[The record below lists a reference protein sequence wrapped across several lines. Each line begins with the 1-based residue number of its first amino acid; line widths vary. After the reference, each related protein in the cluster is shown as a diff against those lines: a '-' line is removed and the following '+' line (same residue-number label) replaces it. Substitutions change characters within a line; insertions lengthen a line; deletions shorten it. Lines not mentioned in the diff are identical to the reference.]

1 MNNNQEL
8 FMFDQCYARPNIMTE
23 ASFNT
28 TLLNSYNKYL
38 TPSVRDCEI
47 KALRNNSEFF
57 LINDVS
63 SIGTNNYTNCYI
75 PKPDYTGSSSVIGDN
90 SIIAKALNLFN
101 TTFSPHT
108 KHPLPFDNCSNLLY
122 NSGTNNSNKCF
133 KYVVDNKIYAPK
145 NYYAYYKKPIIS
157 SVNRD
162 IVIPNPQIYKDKIA
176 ELKNYEV
183 LLKIDNVNFSENGNG
198 NLANAFKN
206 FICKPTLFNDRALD
220 AQIIILKGK
229 YESLFLELDRI
240 SKDISSINYLNSFD
254 DETIIALNVR
264 IKDRNKELTNLLGF
278 GGANN
283 GRLKDTTLL
292 TQFKIVEN
300 SILLLIIITALFLY
314 NKMKKIK

>member
-1 MNNNQEL
+1 MNNNQDL
-8 FMFDQCYARPNIMTE
+8 FTFDKCYERPNIMTE
-23 ASFNT
+23 ASFNM
-28 TLLNSYNKYL
+28 TLMNSYNKYL
-38 TPSVRDCEI
+38 APSVRDCEI

-75 PKPDYTGSSSVIGDN
+75 PKPDYSSSSSVIGDN

-101 TTFSPHT
+101 ATFSPYT
-108 KHPLPFDNCSNLLY
+108 IQTENRDSCSNILY
-122 NSGTNNSNKCF
+122 NNGTNSPNKCF
-133 KYVVDNKIYAPK
+133 NYLLDNKVYAPK
-145 NYYAYYKKPIIS
+145 KYYAYYKKPIINS
-157 SVNRD
+157 INRD
-162 IVIPNPQIYKDKIA
+162 IVISNPQIYKDKIV
-176 ELKNYEV
+176 ELKNYEE
-183 LLKIDNVNFSENGNG
+183 LLKIDQVNFSENGNG

-206 FICKPTLFNDRALD
+206 FICSPTILNDRALD
-220 AQIIILKGK
+220 AQIFILKGK
-229 YESLFLELDRI
+229 YENLFAELDRI
-240 SKDISSINYLNSFD
+240 SRDISSINYLNSFD

-264 IKDRNKELTNLLGF
+264 IKDRNNELTTLLGF

-283 GRLKDTTLL
+283 GRLQDTTLL